1 MPPVGGESG
10 RSGAVSLN
18 TQKMRYTDCERGML
32 KNIAM
37 TTEVTVRDGEEDMMD
52 LEEPRQCSREV
63 GRERGGDRERQDA
76 ITSVEKP
83 APGSEEISRRSCGPL
98 RNKGR
103 SHMFTLK

>member
-76 ITSVEKP
+76 ITSVEKLTP
-83 APGSEEISRRSCGPL
+83 QVLRIYIIRLCGALEIKEAHTRRP
-98 RNKGR
+98 
-103 SHMFTLK
+103 